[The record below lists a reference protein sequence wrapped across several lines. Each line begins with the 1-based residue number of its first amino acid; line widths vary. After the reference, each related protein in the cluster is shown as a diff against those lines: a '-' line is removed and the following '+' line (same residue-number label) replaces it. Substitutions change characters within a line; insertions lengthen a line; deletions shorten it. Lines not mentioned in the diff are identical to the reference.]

1 MLLGGP
7 NGAGKTTLAPS
18 LLRDRLGI
26 RTFVNADTIAL
37 GLSGF
42 SPQRTALV
50 AGKIMLR
57 ELRRLA
63 AARESFTFETTLA
76 SRSFVPWI
84 KTLKQDGYSF
94 ILVYVWLNSP
104 ELSLSRVED
113 RVRRGGHHV
122 PESAVR
128 RRYVTGL
135 RNFFNLYAPIAN
147 YWRFYDN
154 SSRHGYRLVAS
165 NERVLDPVLWRTIQ
179 ERHDDSR

>member
-1 MLLGGP
+1 MSAGLAGGPYVVLLGGP

-94 ILVYVWLNSP
+94 ILVYV
-104 ELSLSRVED
+104 
-113 RVRRGGHHV
+113 
-122 PESAVR
+122 
-128 RRYVTGL
+128 
-135 RNFFNLYAPIAN
+135 
-147 YWRFYDN
+147 
-154 SSRHGYRLVAS
+154 
-165 NERVLDPVLWRTIQ
+165 
-179 ERHDDSR
+179 